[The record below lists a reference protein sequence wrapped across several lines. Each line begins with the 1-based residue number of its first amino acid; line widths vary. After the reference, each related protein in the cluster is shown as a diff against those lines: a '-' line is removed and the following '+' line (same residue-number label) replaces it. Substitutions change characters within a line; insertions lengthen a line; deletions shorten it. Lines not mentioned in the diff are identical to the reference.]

1 VRKAIGRRPEDTESG
16 ALSLGYIIVFPA
28 FLLAIMLIMQATYW
42 YLARQTALAA
52 ARQGVDAARTV
63 GALPGAGPVAAVA
76 FAQSAGSG
84 YLISPTANAVGST
97 AQTVQIQVQ
106 GQVISIFPGF
116 SLAVTQVAQA
126 PVEQFTTP

>member
-1 VRKAIGRRPEDTESG
+1 MRIAIGRRRKDAESG

-42 YLARQTALAA
+42 YLARQAALAA
-52 ARQGVDAARTV
+52 ARQGVDAARTL
-63 GALPGAGPVAAVA
+63 GARAGAGPVAALT
-76 FAQSAGSG
+76 FARSAGSG
-84 YLISPTANAVGST
+84 YLISPTANAAGST

-116 SLAVTQVAQA
+116 RLAVTQVAQA

>member
-1 VRKAIGRRPEDTESG
+1 VRRVIGRRRENAESG

-42 YLARQTALAA
+42 YLARQAALAA
-52 ARQGVDAARTV
+52 ARQGVDAARIA
-63 GALPGAGPVAAVA
+63 GARPDAGPNAALA
-76 FAQSAGSG
+76 FARSAGSG
-84 YLISPTANAVGST
+84 YLISPSANAAGST
-97 AQTVQIQVQ
+97 AQTIQIQVH

-116 SLAVTQVAQA
+116 SLDVSQVAQA